1 MGSPDDL
8 STDLG
13 RLRALVSWGQTTP
26 AELSRLASLA
36 PPHLGMV
43 LRGDIKSLSAE
54 TARKVAATTDC
65 TLGWL
70 MAGEGDPPAA
80 ADVLAA
86 VERARLA
93 AQPVDEPRPSHPAAA

>member
-8 STDLG
+8 STDLE
-13 RLRALVSWGQTTP
+13 RLKALVSWGQTTP
-26 AELSRLASLA
+26 AELSRLAGLA

-54 TARKVAATTDC
+54 TARKVAATAGC

-70 MAGEGDPPAA
+70 MAGEGEAPAA

-86 VERARLA
+86 VERARA
-93 AQPVDEPRPSHPAAA
+93 AQAAADAPTATEAA